1 MKFFLPGI
9 AFLLLFVAGPTA
21 CDRMITPRSAQV
33 VKDAQRKV
41 AEGEFIPAIN
51 LYESALDGSERSADI
66 HYQLA
71 LIYDDKMNEPLHA
84 LHHFKRYLTLA
95 PAGAHAAD
103 AKNFMKRDE
112 LAAVTNLS
120 GDTVVTRAE
129 AARLRNENLNLRR
142 ELDQRNAQARPA
154 GVAEKPNREA
164 KAGRSHVV
172 QAGDTLFSLS
182 RQYYNS
188 PDRWKDIMNAN
199 KKSVDDPGKLR
210 VGQTLTIP

>member
-1 MKFFLPGI
+1 
-9 AFLLLFVAGPTA
+9 
-21 CDRMITPRSAQV
+21 MITPRSAQV

-41 AEGEFIPAIN
+41 AEGEFVPAIN

>member
-1 MKFFLPGI
+1 
-9 AFLLLFVAGPTA
+9 
-21 CDRMITPRSAQV
+21 MITPRSAQV